1 MELQAG
7 FWYEE
12 GRFEEA
18 KSEVLRA
25 AEVYE
30 GIGDTKD
37 VEDCKNLL
45 RDIKEEMVV
54 SGESGFSGEPLE
66 PMSLPTLSNSPF

>member
-1 MELQAG
+1 M
-7 FWYEE
+7 
-12 GRFEEA
+12 
-18 KSEVLRA
+18 RA

-45 RDIKEEMVV
+45 RDIEEEMVV

-66 PMSLPTLSNSPF
+66 TMSLPTLSNSPF